1 LLSGGPLFTED
12 LWQIVC
18 DGLQEAVQATLFNI
32 KDMVTCFQPG
42 SLSVSG
48 DEGMTVKVVARR
60 EAVHGDS
67 FRSQQVAEQVGVHF
81 PISAS
86 LTQYFRYRL
95 RANIVIYP

>member
-1 LLSGGPLFTED
+1 MFTED

-67 FRSQQVAEQVGVHF
+67 FRLQQVAEQVRKC
-81 PISAS
+81 
-86 LTQYFRYRL
+86 LTDGCFLL
-95 RANIVIYP
+95 RVA